1 MTNPFSYGGV
11 VGPPSFCNR
20 EEELQALRRTVD
32 NAGRLFLYAERR
44 MGKTSLVRTLL
55 GELPDEEYVAAY
67 VDLWPT
73 DGPASFTKAM
83 AKATAEASSTTAE
96 KLLENARTFF
106 SNLRPSVSVDES
118 GAPVLTFGADA
129 LSGTEPEIQE
139 VLAAPAKAAELTG
152 KRVAVVFDEFQQIA
166 TYETGRVE
174 RQLRSE
180 IQHHEEVAY
189 LFLGSRR
196 HLIQEMFLDS
206 KRPLYR
212 SAQHYPLRPIDEA
225 EWQPFIRERFERA
238 GKSIPEPVISK
249 VCRITEGH
257 PFYVQHLCH
266 VLWERCEEGDAARA
280 EDVEEAVRILLDRES
295 YAYTALWEGLTT
307 NQKRF
312 LLGLAQESTDREGGD
327 VKPFSSDFVSR
338 YRLGSPSSAQRA
350 AEALMEKDLIDRDNS
365 SFVVLDR
372 FFQRWV
378 VRQHGQRA

>member
-11 VGPPSFCNR
+11 VGPSSFCNR
-20 EEELQALRRTVD
+20 EEDLRVLRRTVD

-44 MGKTSLVRTLL
+44 MGKTSLVRALL
-55 GELPDEEYVAAY
+55 SDLPDEEYVAAY

-73 DGPASFTKAM
+73 DGPASFAKAM

-106 SNLRPSVSVDES
+106 SSLRPSVTVDES
-118 GAPVLTFGADA
+118 GAPVLTFGAESP
-129 LSGTEPEIQE
+129 SGAEPEIEE
-139 VLAAPAKAAELTG
+139 VLAAPAKAAETTG

-212 SAQHYPLRPIDEA
+212 SARHYPLRAIDEA
-225 EWQPFIRERFERA
+225 DWQPFIRERFERA
-238 GKSIPEPVISK
+238 GKSIPESVVSK
-249 VCRITEGH
+249 VCQAAEGH

-266 VLWERCEEGDAARA
+266 VLWERCEEDGTVTAGDV
-280 EDVEEAVRILLDRES
+280 DEAVRVLLDRES
-295 YAYTALWEGLTT
+295 YAYTTLWEGLTT
-307 NQKRF
+307 NQQRF
-312 LLGLAQESTDREGGD
+312 LLGLAQESTRQEREE
-327 VKPFSSDFVSR
+327 VKPFSADFVNR

-350 AEALMEKDLIDRDNS
+350 AEALMEKDLVDRDNG

-378 VRQHGQRA
+378 IGQHGQQI

>member
-11 VGPPSFCNR
+11 VGTSSFCNR
-20 EEELQALRRTVD
+20 TEDLQVLRRTVD

-44 MGKTSLVRTLL
+44 MGKTSLVHVLLDTLS
-55 GELPDEEYVAAY
+55 DEDYVAAY

-83 AKATAEASSTTAE
+83 AKATAEASSTTDE

-106 SNLRPSVSVDES
+106 SSLRPSVTVDES
-118 GAPVLTFGADA
+118 GAPVLTFGAEA
-129 LSGTEPEIQE
+129 PSGTDPEIEE
-139 VLAAPAKAAELTG
+139 VLAAPAKAAALTG
-152 KRVAVVFDEFQQIA
+152 KRVVVVFDEFQQIA

-196 HLIQEMFLDS
+196 HLIREMLLDS

-212 SAQHYPLRPIDEA
+212 SAQHYPLRAIDEA
-225 EWQPFIRERFERA
+225 DWQPFIRERFEA
-238 GKSIPEPVISK
+238 ASKSIPAPVISE
-249 VCRITEGH
+249 VCQITEGH

-266 VLWERCEEGDAARA
+266 VLWERCEQGSDVAL
-280 EDVEEAVRILLDRES
+280 EDVHDAVQILLDRES
-295 YAYTALWEGLTT
+295 YAYTALWEGLTM
-307 NQKRF
+307 NQQRV
-312 LLGLAQESTDREGGD
+312 LLGLAQESGD
-327 VKPFSSDFVSR
+327 VQPFSSEFVRR
-338 YRLGSPSSAQRA
+338 YQLGSPSSVQRA
-350 AEALMEKDLIDRDNS
+350 VEALMEKDLIDRDNG

-378 VRQHGQRA
+378 LRQHGASA

>member
-11 VGPPSFCNR
+11 VGTSSFCNR
-20 EEELQALRRTVD
+20 TDDLRILRRAVD

-44 MGKTSLVRTLL
+44 MGKTSLVRVLL
-55 GELPDEEYVAAY
+55 NDLAEEDYATAY

-73 DGPASFTKAM
+73 DGAASFTKAM
-83 AKATAEASSTTAE
+83 AKATAEASSTTVE

-106 SNLRPSVSVDES
+106 STLRPSVTVDES
-118 GAPVLTFGADA
+118 GAPVLTFGAEA
-129 LSGTEPEIQE
+129 PSGTDPQLEE
-139 VLAAPAKAAELTG
+139 VLAAPAKAATVTG
-152 KRVAVVFDEFQQIA
+152 KRVVVVFDEFQQIA

-196 HLIQEMFLDS
+196 HLIREMFLDS

-212 SAQHYPLRPIDEA
+212 SAQHYPLSAIDEA
-225 EWQPFIRERFERA
+225 DWQPFIHERFEAA
-238 GKSIPEPVISK
+238 GKSIPAPVIGD
-249 VCRITEGH
+249 VCQITEGH

-266 VLWERCEEGDAARA
+266 VLWERCEPGSVVTSADVRDA
-280 EDVEEAVRILLDRES
+280 VQILLDRES

-307 NQKRF
+307 NQQRV
-312 LLGLAQESTDREGGD
+312 LLGLAKERGD
-327 VKPFSSDFVSR
+327 VQPFSAEFVQR
-338 YRLGSPSSAQRA
+338 YQLGSASSVQRA
-350 AEALMEKDLIDRDNS
+350 VEALMEKDLIDRDNG
-365 SFVVLDR
+365 SFIVLDR

-378 VRQHGQRA
+378 VRQHDRPQ